1 MKKFFV
7 YIKSKIFKIF
17 LIFLAKKEDEN
28 MLIDLV
34 TKTNMALGKS
44 KFISNGIS
52 YEYTI

>member
-17 LIFLAKKEDEN
+17 LIFIAKKEDEN

-34 TKTNMALGKS
+34 TKTNKAFGKT
-44 KFISNGIS
+44 KSNS
-52 YEYTI
+52 NVFLD